1 MRLKVRA
8 PPMAIPPP
16 LPTHAALVTGAS
28 SGIGAAFARNLAARG
43 HDLVLVARRRDRLED
58 LAAELTQRHRR
69 RVEIVPADLAEPCD
83 RARLLRE
90 VSALGLTID
99 VLVLCAGFGMVAPF
113 TASEPERLTLMIRT
127 NVEATIAL
135 AREVVPTMVEQRSGA
150 VLMVSSMAGNQP
162 MPYFATYAAT
172 KAAVTSI
179 AESLHCELKPHGIT
193 VTALCPGSV
202 STEFAEVANASR
214 IENRQPGHLTATP
227 EQCAE
232 VGLKALAR
240 GRRTA
245 VPLLSVR
252 VFVWFAAHLPRS
264 IWLPTCRRMFS

>member
-1 MRLKVRA
+1 
-8 PPMAIPPP
+8 
-16 LPTHAALVTGAS
+16 
-28 SGIGAAFARNLAARG
+28 
-43 HDLVLVARRRDRLED
+43 
-58 LAAELTQRHRR
+58 
-69 RVEIVPADLAEPCD
+69 
-83 RARLLRE
+83 
-90 VSALGLTID
+90 
-99 VLVLCAGFGMVAPF
+99 
-113 TASEPERLTLMIRT
+113 
-127 NVEATIAL
+127 
-135 AREVVPTMVEQRSGA
+135 
-150 VLMVSSMAGNQP
+150 
-162 MPYFATYAAT
+162 
-172 KAAVTSI
+172 
-179 AESLHCELKPHGIT
+179 
-193 VTALCPGSV
+193 V